1 MIVIKSPVWW
11 VLLRPISQSVRWID
25 ATDSVGFDDDLVLAF
40 KAGDEKAFK
49 LVFEQNFH
57 KLYAFA
63 YKLLKSKEQSEE
75 VVHDAFLSAWN
86 NRDRINASLPIT
98 PYIYTITKRLALN
111 TLRQIAS
118 SQKAV
123 DELWKRLEDRSNLT
137 EEAIFF
143 NDLQR
148 FTESKVALLPA
159 QQQQVFRMSR
169 EQGLSHEEISDKLQI
184 SKNTVRNHLFLA
196 LKTLRQHINEPFIL
210 IFIGFLRHFDKI
222 YSFFHFPLVHL

>member
-1 MIVIKSPVWW
+1 MIVIKSPAWW
-11 VLLRPISQSVRWID
+11 VLFRSLSQSIRWISTSD
-25 ATDSVGFDDDLVLAF
+25 AESFDDSLVLAF

-63 YKLLKSKEQSEE
+63 YKMLKSKEQAEE

-111 TLRQIAS
+111 ALRQIAN
-118 SQKAV
+118 SQRAV
-123 DELWKRLEDRSNLT
+123 DELWKQLEDRTNLT
-137 EEAIFF
+137 EEAILF

-148 FTESKVALLPA
+148 FAESKVALLPP
-159 QQQQVFRMSR
+159 QQQQIFRMSK
-169 EQGLSHEEISDKLQI
+169 EEGLSHEEISQKLHL

-196 LKTLRQHINEPFIL
+196 LKTLRQHLNEPFL
-210 IFIGFLRHFDKI
+210 FVLIGFLKHFEKI
-222 YSFFHFPLVHL
+222 YIFFHIPLVHI

>member
-1 MIVIKSPVWW
+1 MIVIKSHVWW
-11 VLLRPISQSVRWID
+11 VFFRPIAQSIAWISTAD
-25 ATDSVGFDDDLVLAF
+25 TEHLGDNWVLAF

-49 LVFEQNFH
+49 LIFEQNFH

-63 YKLLKSKEQSEE
+63 YKMLKSKEQAEE

-111 TLRQIAS
+111 TLRQIS
-118 SQKAV
+118 NSQRAV
-123 DELWKRLEDRSNLT
+123 DELWKQLEERSNLT
-137 EEAIFF
+137 EEAILF

-148 FTESKVALLPA
+148 LTQIKIALLPP
-159 QQQQVFRMSR
+159 QQQQIFRMSK
-169 EQGLSHEEISDKLQI
+169 EEGLSHEEISEKLGV

-196 LKTLRQHINEPFIL
+196 LKTLRQHLNESFIFIL
-210 IFIGFLRHFDKI
+210 VGFLNHFVKI
-222 YSFFHFPLVHL
+222 YTFFHIPLVHI